1 MIWIVILVLV
11 MVAMAC
17 SIIYL
22 TNRIGKIGFVRKIS
36 RENKKI
42 NKLFSIVLL
51 AMIGC
56 HCVWNSGSPVG
67 YLPLI
72 VWIIIFYYAKRGVQ
86 EINVFKKELV

>member
-42 NKLFSIVLL
+42 NKLFSI
-51 AMIGC
+51 A
-56 HCVWNSGSPVG
+56 PVS
-67 YLPLI
+67 LI
-72 VWIIIFYYAKRGVQ
+72 VESAMRSAYQSFG
-86 EINVFKKELV
+86 KK